1 MPLDSNKAIVH
12 SYIEE
17 VLNAGNLERIKEL
30 FVPEMHEMVS
40 EIATSLRAA
49 FPDMQETIESL
60 IAEGDT
66 VAARWTWQGTHLGE
80 FEGISPTGRHIQR
93 TGMSFYCIREGK
105 IVEDWAEWDWLD
117 FLSQLLEWGE
127 WEWFDL
133 LENTKPLTKKEQS

>member
-1 MPLDSNKAIVH
+1 MSQDYNKAIVRR
-12 SYIEE
+12 YIEE

-30 FVPEMHEMVS
+30 FVPEMHEMVG
-40 EIATSLRAA
+40 EVATFLRAA
-49 FPDMQETIESL
+49 FPDMRETIESL
-60 IAEGDT
+60 IAEEDM

-80 FEGISPTGRHIQR
+80 YEGISPTGKQIQR
-93 TGMSFYCIREGK
+93 TGMAFYRIRDGK

-133 LENTKPLTKKEQS
+133 LENTKPLTKKAQ